1 MIRAEKLA
9 NITWQHYYWK
19 YEETINKMDNY
30 IQYLAAQGFYSTV
43 YSFSD
48 YQEASFIYRYCEKL
62 GYHCTLRENLEKQL
76 NEVKISW
83 EHLL

>member
-9 NITWQHYYWK
+9 KITWQYYYLK
-19 YEETINKMDNY
+19 YEETTKNIDNY
-30 IQYLAAQGFYSTV
+30 LQSLAAQGFYHTV

-48 YQEASFIYRYCEKL
+48 YQQANFIYKYYEKL
-62 GYHCTLRENLEKQL
+62 GYNCTLRQNSEKML

>member
-9 NITWQHYYWK
+9 NITWQYYYLK
-19 YEETINKMDNY
+19 YEETINKVDNY
-30 IQYLAAQGFYSTV
+30 IQYLAAQGFCDTV

-48 YQEASFIYRYCEKL
+48 YQEASFICKYCEKL
-62 GYHCTLRENLEKQL
+62 GYKCTLRQNLEQQL
-76 NEVKISW
+76 NKLKISW